1 MDIVSILLIFFILIG
16 AFYLVKKKI
25 DESTLSE
32 KEKNKEFKDIPIKTS
47 SIKTRNVNSDNKF
60 LFYINRCFGNYANFD
75 GTATRSEFWY
85 FYLFILIIS
94 VITIVIDYFF
104 FIELADKFGIG
115 LISSIATL
123 FLIIPQLSVS
133 SRRLH
138 DIGKSG
144 WWILIN
150 FTIIGIIVL
159 CVWYA
164 TKSNPKLNKKHN

>member
-1 MDIVSILLIFFILIG
+1 MEIFSALLILFVLIG
-16 AFYLVKKKI
+16 AFYLVKVKI
-25 DESTLSE
+25 DEGTLPE
-32 KEKNKEFKDIPIKTS
+32 NGRKQFADT
-47 SIKTRNVNSDNKF
+47 SIKISSVKMRKTNNDNEF
-60 LFYINRCFGNYANFD
+60 FFYIRRCFSKYVNFD

-85 FYLFILIIS
+85 FYLFILVVS
-94 VITIVIDYFF
+94 AITIVIDYFF
-104 FIELADKFGIG
+104 FIELADKFGMG

-123 FLIIPQLSVS
+123 LLIIPQFSVS

-159 CVWYA
+159 FVWYA
-164 TKSNPKLNKKHN
+164 TKSNPKLNKKYK

>member
-1 MDIVSILLIFFILIG
+1 MEIFSALLILFVLIG
-16 AFYLVKKKI
+16 AFYLVKVKI
-25 DESTLSE
+25 DEGTLPE
-32 KEKNKEFKDIPIKTS
+32 NGRKQFADT
-47 SIKTRNVNSDNKF
+47 SIKISSVKTQKTNNDNEF
-60 LFYINRCFGNYANFD
+60 FFYIVRCFRNYANFD
-75 GTATRSEFWY
+75 GTATRVEFWY

-94 VITIVIDYFF
+94 AITIVIDYFF
-104 FIELADKFGIG
+104 FIELADKFGMG

-123 FLIIPQLSVS
+123 LLIIPQFSVS

-159 CVWYA
+159 FVWYV
-164 TKSNPKLNKKHN
+164 TKSNPKLNKKYK